1 MSNSEKK
8 NAWKFS
14 CEKLNFN
21 NQWRA
26 IVCQSG
32 EIVTNDMLRHSL
44 QAYCQFDRRTMD
56 LFVNSLR
63 TVVLHELIQGNAI
76 CLFDIV
82 KLEPNFKLREA
93 VCGDRVVVEMYL
105 ERISPD
111 DVQCN
116 ILSRANRQ
124 FLKQL
129 QKKMKNE

>member
-1 MSNSEKK
+1 MGNSEKN
-8 NAWKFS
+8 NAWKFG

-26 IVCQSG
+26 VVCQSG

-44 QAYCQFDRRTMD
+44 QTCCQFDRKTMD
-56 LFVNSLR
+56 LFINSLR
-63 TVVLHELIQGNAI
+63 YVVMHELIQGNAV

-93 VCGDRVVVEMYL
+93 ICGNQEQVEKFL
-105 ERISPD
+105 EHLTPD
-111 DVQCN
+111 DVQCS

-129 QKKMKNE
+129 QIEIKG